1 MFQCDWRNTPNSRRN
16 QYMADRWF
24 SIEQRSP
31 KKRGKLAWFSQ
42 PMISFFGVTWLR
54 WQIFKEKALLQHFPF
69 YTTCSWA
76 IFLRTRHLARN
87 AIFFFHFLSVKCQL
101 LNHDQSSKFL
111 FFLTSL
117 IITFDR
123 SVLSVPFIR
132 STLSF
137 YRNATIM
144 TPYNKEILQ
153 PSSF

>member
-1 MFQCDWRNTPNSRRN
+1 MFQYDWRNTPNSRRN

-87 AIFFFHFLSVKCQL
+87 AIFFPFPLSKMPAAESWSIVQI
-101 LNHDQSSKFL
+101 FIL
-111 FFLTSL
+111 FNVVNNNVWPICPFRALYK
-117 IITFDR
+117 INAFI
-123 SVLSVPFIR
+123 LSERHNYDP
-132 STLSF
+132 
-137 YRNATIM
+137 
-144 TPYNKEILQ
+144 

>member
-54 WQIFKEKALLQHFPF
+54 WQIFKEKALLQHFLSIQPVHELYF
-69 YTTCSWA
+69 WEHA
-76 IFLRTRHLARN
+76 IWHVTP
-87 AIFFFHFLSVKCQL
+87 FFFHFLSVKCQL